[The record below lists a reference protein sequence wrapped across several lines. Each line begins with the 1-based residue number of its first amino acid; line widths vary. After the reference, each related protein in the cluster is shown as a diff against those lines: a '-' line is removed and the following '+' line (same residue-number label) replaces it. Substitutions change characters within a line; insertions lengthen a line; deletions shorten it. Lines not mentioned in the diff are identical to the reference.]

1 MAVAVGAADA
11 EVDAWHSAVY
21 DLVVYKAERH
31 IFILVS
37 YTLNTVVMS
46 KSLEVWEEELTSK
59 NEDTARIYRKAMKT
73 FLDYTGW
80 DHDTLFNTHRV
91 ARRSEDPRDWHKVSR
106 QLKACMK
113 EHIEKDRYSTS
124 HAYQIQKAVASFLS
138 ANGLD
143 FKMNGSKP
151 FSLEYMG
158 QNVID
163 ADGIRQL
170 LEATA
175 DPRTRAL
182 IMVAKDSGLRVSDI
196 IKLDVGDV
204 RKAVESGE
212 EFVLID
218 LRQKKGGRAAKPIL
232 GSEALDAVRKWL
244 KKRPNGYADD
254 SPLFTKIEGEGKY
267 DERVSNDTASNV
279 ICRLARKVGLKKV
292 SIHSFR
298 KYHTTFC
305 TLGKIPETWVAIIQG
320 RKIRDSR
327 DTYMKP
333 TDAMLIK
340 AYAEAYDNLRVYK
353 AEDVERAKLQKQVES
368 LTAEIERVESGRSS
382 EMEALKDQAQAQIDN
397 FVKMELPKMMEDSRK
412 RILEVVEKQMEKR
425 NEEIA
430 ELRRAYFDKVGE
442 DLEAHTTIR
451 EVGKVK
457 IRAPPNKSEEG

>member
-1 MAVAVGAADA
+1 M
-11 EVDAWHSAVY
+11 
-21 DLVVYKAERH
+21 
-31 IFILVS
+31 
-37 YTLNTVVMS
+37 VVMS

-73 FLDYTGW
+73 FLEYTGW
-80 DHDTLFNTHRV
+80 DLETLFNTHRM
-91 ARRSEDPRDWHKVSR
+91 ARGAEDPRDWHKVSR

-113 EHIEKDRYSTS
+113 EHIEKKGYSTS
-124 HAYQIQKAVASFLS
+124 HAYQIQKAVASFLTS
-138 ANGLD
+138 NGLD

-163 ADGIRQL
+163 AEGIRQL

-204 RKAVESGE
+204 RKAVDSGE

-232 GSEALDAVRKWL
+232 GPEALDAVRKWL
-244 KKRPNGYADD
+244 KKRPTGYVDN

-292 SIHSFR
+292 SIHSLR

-327 DTYMKP
+327 SEYMKP

-340 AYAEAYDNLRVYK
+340 VYAEAYDNLRVYK
-353 AEDVERAKLQKQVES
+353 AEDVERAKLRAETDQLREEVKGLKAGVRELTEARDGWKGASGVHAHATGLLRDLIFDVMEMSPERRDEYLKS
-368 LTAEIERVESGRSS
+368 LRPHPPEE
-382 EMEALKDQAQAQIDN
+382 
-397 FVKMELPKMMEDSRK
+397 
-412 RILEVVEKQMEKR
+412 EKAR
-425 NEEIA
+425 
-430 ELRRAYFDKVGE
+430 
-442 DLEAHTTIR
+442 
-451 EVGKVK
+451 
-457 IRAPPNKSEEG
+457 